1 MYRLALLGLLLF
13 GAWSARAVV
22 VTPDTTLGSAIIPG
36 NNDFFGGFSLSG
48 VVMVTNSS
56 VGCSGALI
64 GDYTVLTAAHCVE
77 SAPGAGLYAN
87 PQVSFLPPANTT
99 GNAYDGSALGVS
111 SIAVDPSWNGSSS
124 LGTDLAVIHLSQAA
138 PNYATRYSLYTG
150 MVMPATS
157 PVILAGFGQTGTGA
171 TGATGGFG
179 YLRAGTNEYAVTG
192 AAFGWSSNLLI
203 GQFYLANNTQFYDAN
218 HNLIDTNALGVADPY
233 SSGTE
238 VMIAHGDSG
247 GPTFYN
253 GQIIGV
259 HDIGICMSTTPS
271 SPCLV
276 GPSISPSNNS
286 YFGQMWGD
294 VSVAGNAAFLDQQLA
309 PEPASAMLVML
320 GLSLAAWRRWRSV
333 A

>member
-203 GQFYLANNTQFYDAN
+203 GQFYDLHTPSPNAQ
-218 HNLIDTNALGVADPY
+218 NLLNPYYSID
-233 SSGTE
+233 E
-238 VMIAHGDSG
+238 VLIAHGDSG

-259 HDIGICMSTTPS
+259 HDLGICLSPS
-271 SPCLV
+271 ESDPCSV
-276 GPSISPSNNS
+276 PPSISLNLNF
-286 YFGQMWGD
+286 YYGQLWAD
-294 VSVAGNAAFLDQQLA
+294 VSVAANAEFIDSQLA
-309 PEPASAMLVML
+309 PEPGSAVLIML
-320 GLSLAAWRRWRSV
+320 GLGLAAWRRLRHRGN
-333 A
+333 